1 MKEKV
6 IQFNLYTETMTESNG
21 YQNLVALIK
30 FWPENQIAKEMIEVN
45 TAIHKVFQIN
55 FKYHY

>member
-21 YQNLVALIK
+21 CQNLVALIK
-30 FWPENQIAKEMIEVN
+30 FWPENQIAKGMIEVN
-45 TAIHKVFQIN
+45 TAIHKVNQIN

>member
-6 IQFNLYTETMTESNG
+6 IQLNLHTETMTESSG

-30 FWPENQIAKEMIEVN
+30 FWTGNQIAKGIIEVN
-45 TAIHKVFQIN
+45 TAIHKIFQIN
-55 FKYHY
+55 FKCHY